1 MKRKQLIA
9 LIGSV
14 SLALTSCSGAASYA
28 AEETEIFQM
37 ETSLE
42 DTALT
47 EAESFSEEETVS
59 PEETQTDAQSESLTD
74 EDAGEMNEGAGD
86 EETGIPLPAA
96 DGHEEGSGQE
106 TETQAFPDLLQV
118 FGDQPVPLFGFFGEI
133 KFPVPG
139 EIVPGEFPG
148 GIPVHSGDRNCP
160 DADSG

>member
-47 EAESFSEEETVS
+47 EAESFSEEENVS
-59 PEETQTDAQSESLTD
+59 PEETQTDAQSVSPTD
-74 EDAGEMNEGAGD
+74 
-86 EETGIPLPAA
+86 
-96 DGHEEGSGQE
+96 
-106 TETQAFPDLLQV
+106 
-118 FGDQPVPLFGFFGEI
+118 
-133 KFPVPG
+133 
-139 EIVPGEFPG
+139 
-148 GIPVHSGDRNCP
+148 
-160 DADSG
+160 

>member
-59 PEETQTDAQSESLTD
+59 PEETQTDAQSESPAD

-96 DGHEEGSGQE
+96 DGRFQKAL
-106 TETQAFPDLLQV
+106 TV
-118 FGDQPVPLFGFFGEI
+118 C
-133 KFPVPG
+133 
-139 EIVPGEFPG
+139 
-148 GIPVHSGDRNCP
+148 R
-160 DADSG
+160 